1 MGEKDDDDSENS
13 WISDGLPSSIIRQPP
28 RGEKDE
34 GVEYISG
41 MHMVAKHDLKTCL
54 CVMLT
59 NIEGGQ
65 HGGGGGR
72 LRKFE

>member
-1 MGEKDDDDSENS
+1 MVT
-13 WISDGLPSSIIRQPP
+13 
-28 RGEKDE
+28 RGDVMCWCLLGAQVHSE

-41 MHMVAKHDLKTCL
+41 KHMVAKHDLKTCL

-59 NIEGGQ
+59 NIEGGR